1 MSGPTEGL
9 PVRDSIVVLLVLVGL
24 SSCKDTTY
32 QERTITAQS
41 GDGSAVYLNQ
51 VNTTCHL

>member
-9 PVRDSIVVLLVLVGL
+9 PVRDSIIVLLVLVGL
-24 SSCKDTTY
+24 SSCKDTAY